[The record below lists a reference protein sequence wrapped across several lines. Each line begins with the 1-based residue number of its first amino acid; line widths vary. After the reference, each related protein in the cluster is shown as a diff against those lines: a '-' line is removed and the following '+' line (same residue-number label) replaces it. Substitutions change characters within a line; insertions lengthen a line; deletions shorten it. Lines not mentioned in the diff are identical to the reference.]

1 MPRTSEIPFVA
12 LPVDIFTSIREML
25 KEHGL
30 EEKDEDFFKELGV
43 RCGRAVVKRTG
54 FSWESD
60 EQLADALVSL
70 WAEVGIGRLKAKDV
84 DKGGV
89 AAEVTDTVESI
100 ALGTVGEPSCFFTR
114 GYIAGV
120 VSELS
125 GREHMTVEDQCVCEG
140 HQKCV
145 FTVIPI

>member
-1 MPRTSEIPFVA
+1 MSKSNEIPFVA
-12 LPVDIFTSIREML
+12 LPVDIFTAIRDML
-25 KEHGL
+25 AEYGL
-30 EEKDEDFFKELGV
+30 SDKDEEFFENLGIK
-43 RCGRAVVKRTG
+43 CGRAVVTRTG

-70 WAEVGIGRLKAKDV
+70 WAEVGIGRLTAKDV

-89 AAEVTDTVESI
+89 AAEVTDTVESL
-100 ALGTVGEPSCFFTR
+100 ALGNVGEPSCHFTR

-125 GREHMTVEDQCVCEG
+125 SREHMTVEDQCVCEG
-140 HQKCV
+140 HPKCV
-145 FTVIPI
+145 FTVIPL

>member
-1 MPRTSEIPFVA
+1 MPRSNEIPFVA
-12 LPVDIFTSIREML
+12 LPVDIFTAIRDML
-25 KEHGL
+25 GEYDL
-30 EEKDEDFFKELGV
+30 SDKDEEFFKELGV
-43 RCGRAVVKRTG
+43 RCGKAVVKRTG
-54 FSWESD
+54 FTWESD
-60 EQLADALVSL
+60 EQLAAALVSL
-70 WAEVGIGRLKAKDV
+70 WAEVGIGRLTAKDV

-89 AAEVTDTVESI
+89 AAEVTDTVESL
-100 ALGTVGEPSCFFTR
+100 ALGNVGDPSCYFTR

-140 HQKCV
+140 HSKCV

>member
-1 MPRTSEIPFVA
+1 MPRSNEIPFVA
-12 LPVDIFTSIREML
+12 LPVDIFTAIRDML
-25 KEHGL
+25 GEYDLDDKE
-30 EEKDEDFFKELGV
+30 EEFFKELGV
-43 RCGRAVVKRTG
+43 RCGKAVVKRTG

-60 EQLADALVSL
+60 DQLADALSSL
-70 WAEVGIGRLKAKDV
+70 WAEVGIGRLTAKDV

-89 AAEVTDTVESI
+89 AAEVTETIESL
-100 ALGTVGEPSCFFTR
+100 ALGNVGEPSCYFTR

-120 VSELS
+120 VTELS